1 MQYGVNIF
9 PYERIKKSNKDV
21 NNRRA
26 FYYST
31 SLKLVLYFIAAFFTS
46 RVLMVNL
53 MAPFG
58 IAFLLCFTFENK
70 NIFLLSAIG
79 TLVGYLSI
87 YNSVKD
93 IGVYLCSIIVITM
106 LSYISNKIKTD
117 KKIIIAFILLFLNVA
132 LYGKFILHITSSIA
146 LLNALI
152 QTAIL
157 FPIYYIMKF
166 SIVCIKELKTKHLY
180 SSEEIISMA
189 VTASLIISGTWGIN
203 IYGISLRNILAL
215 SFILVVGYVKG
226 SSAGAS
232 CGIAIGT
239 IIGLSTN
246 NMVAFTGM
254 CGLCG
259 LTAGVFKQL
268 GKITSGIPYMIVFLI
283 LKLYSDI
290 GVQFQ
295 FQEAL
300 ISLVIFYVIPSKV
313 YNRLELELDWERK
326 QENLKENYI
335 SKTKEIFNSKLTDFS
350 GLLMDMSTTLAGLAD
365 NDKLQMKV
373 KSSALVENLAD
384 RVCSNCNMKSM
395 CWKRESFYTYSA
407 FVELIDNYQ
416 NKREKVPYE
425 IERKCIKRSLLI
437 KNTEEIV
444 KNYIMNEMWR
454 KRLAE
459 CREFLANQIE
469 NISVA
474 VNEIVEEIDSST
486 QFNKYMENDITRV
499 LNKNH
504 IKFKDVLCYN
514 DNDGRVLVNMT
525 MDACGGTQK
534 CVKDILPLINS
545 ITGKIMSVSDDGC
558 NINSKD
564 NTCNFTLEETPKF
577 HVASYVS
584 RLCKDGEK
592 HNGDS
597 YLYQKLNNGTYLT
610 MISDGMGSGPQA
622 GKESSAAVDLINK
635 FVKLGF
641 NKLTAINTINSLMTI
656 NFSQDEKFSTVD
668 LSTIDLYT
676 GEAEF
681 IKVGA
686 AATLIKSENKIET
699 MDCKSLPI
707 GVLEKVDTEVIKKQV
722 KNGDMIIM
730 VSDGVLD
737 YDNEEAGK
745 ADWLVEY
752 LSKDNTNDPEIL
764 SNNIIKRAKELS
776 KGKIKDDM
784 TVVVSKVYNLY

>member
-9 PYERIKKSNKDV
+9 PYERIKKSNKDT
-21 NNRRA
+21 NNRKA
-26 FYYST
+26 FHYST
-31 SLKLVLYFIAAFFTS
+31 SLKLVVYFIAAFFIS
-46 RVLMVNL
+46 RVLMVNS

-58 IAFLLCFTFENK
+58 IAFLLCFILENK
-70 NIFLLSAIG
+70 NIFLLSALG

-87 YNSVKD
+87 YNNVKD

-106 LSYISNKIKTD
+106 LSYISNKIKSD
-117 KKIIIAFILLFLNVA
+117 KKIIIAFILLFFNVA
-132 LYGKFILHITSSIA
+132 LYGKVILNITSSIA
-146 LLNALI
+146 LLNAII

-180 SSEEIISMA
+180 NSEEIISMA

-203 IYGISLRNILAL
+203 IYGVSLRNILAL

-259 LTAGVFKQL
+259 LTAGVFKQM
-268 GKITSGIPYMIVFLI
+268 GKIASGIPYMVVFLI

-290 GVQFQ
+290 GIQFQ

-300 ISLVIFYVIPSKV
+300 ISLAVFYVIPSKI

-444 KNYIMNEMWR
+444 KSYIVNEMWR

-459 CREFLANQIE
+459 CREFLSNQIG

-504 IKFKDVLCYN
+504 IKFKDVFCYN

-558 NINSKD
+558 NINPKD

-597 YLYQKLNNGTYLT
+597 YLYQKVNNGTYLT

-668 LSTIDLYT
+668 LNTIDLYT

-707 GVLEKVDTEVIKKQV
+707 GVLEKVDTEIIKKQV

-745 ADWLVEY
+745 SDWLVEY